1 MGTRRSD
8 REIKRAHHV
17 IACGDLMIDVLDA
30 RSVRRKQCDRV
41 MDLVDAQQRRIA
53 DAVTHPG
60 VAHLGPE
67 CLVARRVGS
76 HLLLAV
82 ERFFFC

>member
-1 MGTRRSD
+1 MPARPKDHGYSAFGQ
-8 REIKRAHHV
+8 EIKRAHHV

-41 MDLVDAQQRRIA
+41 MDRVDTQQRSIA

-60 VAHLGPE
+60 VASP
-67 CLVARRVGS
+67 RRWCKVRYG
-76 HLLLAV
+76 
-82 ERFFFC
+82 